1 MTGIPSRMMKG
12 LTVGS
17 LWMYILA
24 VLSRKPSYP
33 YEVRK
38 LIKKYFGFEP
48 PIVTLY
54 TTFYRLE
61 REGFIRKEEG
71 LYRVSERGQEILVE
85 TVRLLRE
92 LARKIETVSSA
103 PTRGDG
109 VQDS

>member
-1 MTGIPSRMMKG
+1 MVGIPSRMMKG

-38 LIKKYFGFEP
+38 LIKEYFGFEP

-71 LYRVSERGQEILVE
+71 LYRVSERGQEILAE
-85 TVRLLRE
+85 AVRILRE
-92 LARKIETVSSA
+92 LARKIETVSTIS
-103 PTRGDG
+103 THEDLE
-109 VQDS
+109 QDH